1 MSQSQIESKA
11 TRHIHGSRTG
21 SKYYMK
27 TVTSSMTAVKK
38 ICYELCTSIECIAE
52 VVNITQTWS
61 PLSKSYL
68 FTNHDLKVGESFSPS
83 LDT

>member
-1 MSQSQIESKA
+1 
-11 TRHIHGSRTG
+11 
-21 SKYYMK
+21 MK
-27 TVTSSMTAVKK
+27 AVKK
-38 ICYELCTSIECIAE
+38 IICYESCSSIQYIAK